1 MKEAVINEIILEMQS
16 KVDNGQLIKLK
27 SALERIFY
35 KYEIKEKIDF
45 EDTEISNASYI
56 ELFLSAKKIE
66 GCSLKSIKYYNAT
79 ISNMLKIVNKNIKQI
94 VTDDSDT

>member
-16 KVDNGQLIKLK
+16 KVDNGQLIELK

-45 EDTEISNASYI
+45 EDTEISNASYRTHQ
-56 ELFLSAKKIE
+56 KR
-66 GCSLKSIKYYNAT
+66 
-79 ISNMLKIVNKNIKQI
+79 
-94 VTDDSDT
+94 

>member
-16 KVDNGQLIKLK
+16 KVANCQLIELK

-56 ELFLSAKKIE
+56 ELFLSAKKK
-66 GCSLKSIKYYNAT
+66 LRDA
-79 ISNMLKIVNKNIKQI
+79 L
-94 VTDDSDT
+94 

>member
-16 KVDNGQLIKLK
+16 KVDNGQLIELK

-66 GCSLKSIKYYNAT
+66 GCSLKSIKYYFT
-79 ISNMLKIVNKNIKQI
+79 MIMTYWSLIS
-94 VTDDSDT
+94 SF

>member
-1 MKEAVINEIILEMQS
+1 MTIEDLRYYLQKYLTEEERKEYLQLLYYRKQMIENGILS
-16 KVDNGQLIKLK
+16 KGQLIELK

-56 ELFLSAKKIE
+56 ELFLSAKKR
-66 GCSLKSIKYYNAT
+66 
-79 ISNMLKIVNKNIKQI
+79 V
-94 VTDDSDT
+94 